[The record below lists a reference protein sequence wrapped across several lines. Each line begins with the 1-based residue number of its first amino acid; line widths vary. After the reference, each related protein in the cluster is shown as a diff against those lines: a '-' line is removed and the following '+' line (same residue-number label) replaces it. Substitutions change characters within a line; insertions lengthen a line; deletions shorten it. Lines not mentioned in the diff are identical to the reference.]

1 MNAKTES
8 KINEIKKDEIAVR
21 IARKELANLKID
33 EDVIKNKVVYKM
45 NEVTELESRLV
56 RGYNALSKILVED
69 KGE

>member
-1 MNAKTES
+1 
-8 KINEIKKDEIAVR
+8 
-21 IARKELANLKID
+21 LANLKID